1 MTTARAAATAP
12 SSIHGVVRVKEPGL
26 SARLVYDRYER
37 RSGLLRALGHD
48 VSPEDWAQAR
58 AVDLGDAVDGAF
70 ELVELAPGRL
80 VTRRDATIA
89 GAAVRVTR
97 TLTLG
102 GGRRDPTLALTVDLE
117 HRGGP
122 PLDARIGLEWSTT
135 MLGGGGNP
143 AAWWE
148 VAGER
153 SAHDAAGTATN
164 VTSIGQGNDY
174 IGVSVTTTVDEPADA
189 WWAPIETISNSENG
203 FERVYQ
209 GSGLLLS
216 WPVRLAAGERWSRT
230 VEHAVATSVDR
241 GVPS

>member
-1 MTTARAAATAP
+1 MNAA
-12 SSIHGVVRVKEPGL
+12 PGL
-26 SARLVYDRYER
+26 IRV
-37 RSGLLRALGHD
+37 LGDD
-48 VSPEDWAQAR
+48 VAAEDWAQAR

-70 ELVELAPGRL
+70 ELLELAPGRL

-117 HRGGP
+117 HQGGAA
-122 PLDARIGLEWSTT
+122 LDARIGLEWSTT

-153 SAHDAAGTATN
+153 SAHDAGGSASSI
-164 VTSIGQGNDY
+164 TSIGQGNDHV
-174 IGVSVTTTVDEPADA
+174 GVSVTTTTGEPADA
-189 WWAPIETISNSENG
+189 WWAPIETISNSESG

-216 WPVRLAAGERWSRT
+216 WPVRLAAGEHWSRT
-230 VEHAVATSVDR
+230 VEHAVATTVDR
-241 GVPS
+241 GLPS